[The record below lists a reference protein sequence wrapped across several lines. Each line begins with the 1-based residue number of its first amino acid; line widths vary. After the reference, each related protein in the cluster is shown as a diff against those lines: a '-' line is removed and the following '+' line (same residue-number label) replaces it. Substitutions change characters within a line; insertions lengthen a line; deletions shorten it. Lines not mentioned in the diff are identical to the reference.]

1 MCLSKN
7 ILYQCFIVFCPAWDS
22 LSSENILYVM
32 SLHNP
37 KQKTKK
43 KSRLSAPQKL
53 LRFFWILMDMCL
65 PTFIKIQELQIILR
79 AI

>member
-53 LRFFWILMDMCL
+53 LDTDGHVLTYIYQDTGVANYFESYINS
-65 PTFIKIQELQIILR
+65 
-79 AI
+79 